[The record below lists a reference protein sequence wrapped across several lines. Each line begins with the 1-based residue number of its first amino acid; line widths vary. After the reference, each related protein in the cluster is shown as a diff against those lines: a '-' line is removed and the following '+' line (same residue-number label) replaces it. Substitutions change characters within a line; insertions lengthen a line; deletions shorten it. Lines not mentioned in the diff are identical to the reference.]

1 MMKGPET
8 HNRSAA
14 IGNLNK
20 FLFVEGRKSVGRM
33 GLNSKRAS
41 VFFSVYQSHFL
52 EAAMPPNAL
61 FKTLLSLAL
70 GAVCGGGW
78 GRGTPLSHRG
88 LPPSTGDP

>member
-70 GAVCGGGW
+70 GAVCGGGV
-78 GRGTPLSHRG
+78 GKGDSPLPQGSAP
-88 LPPSTGDP
+88 LYW